1 MTTRKTVDE
10 ILDTAADI
18 LEVNGWVTEECYDS
32 ESGGHCAIGAVARAV
47 YPKATGAQIGSLS
60 YVNNSDEEYL
70 EAAGRK
76 KDPRHVEAIRVLAQ
90 TISRRKKID
99 DAEAAEV
106 VYCFNDEL
114 DSGIDKSYDFWTDK
128 TSVTIDEKVRLK
140 SAKKV
145 VAKMRRAAERYRQE
159 HAA

>member
-18 LEVNGWVTEECYDS
+18 LEQNGWVTEECYDS
-32 ESGGHCAIGAVARAV
+32 ETGGHCAIGAVARAV
-47 YPKATGAQIGSLS
+47 YPKATAVRSAASRTSTTATRITSRTL
-60 YVNNSDEEYL
+60 
-70 EAAGRK
+70 AGRRIR
-76 KDPRHVEAIRVLAQ
+76 RHVEAIRVLAQ
-90 TISRRKKID
+90 TITRRKKVD

-145 VAKMRRAAERYRQE
+145 VAKMRRAAEKYRQE